1 MIILVRACA
10 IALCLSLA
18 LPVAAQNQRIYKGQ
32 EAAALRCANTLA
44 LTAVAL
50 SRAELM
56 DRAEKEV
63 MLSISVLILE
73 LHVQGTWAQKKA
85 ALAVMRDRRSV
96 TETLE
101 DYQQNAARCLAQFP
115 IN

>member
-63 MLSISVLILE
+63 MLSI
-73 LHVQGTWAQKKA
+73 
-85 ALAVMRDRRSV
+85 
-96 TETLE
+96 
-101 DYQQNAARCLAQFP
+101 
-115 IN
+115 